1 MNEVIP
7 NWQPKPEFT
16 PNPIAAPTVRP
27 TVGGSPSVF
36 DNYATFQQVFEMSR
50 ALSKSCFVPAAF
62 RGSPESCVIAI
73 DLARRLGVSPLTLF
87 PHLYVV
93 DSKPAFSTQFL
104 ITLVNRS
111 GLFNRLEWESGTD
124 GEATVQVFLRWNEKT
139 KETETTTEKVP
150 NVWAVA
156 KLVER
161 RTNKEYKSPRVDMN
175 FANANG
181 WFAKRGSKWRTMPEI
196 MAAYRAASI
205 LIKRVCP
212 ELTLGLEFAEDV
224 ADSVNDVPDL
234 TRDVYLEPR
243 NDSVPEHA
251 ANAIDL
257 VAVYLNKI
265 AAAKTVDDLTTV
277 GVEIGA
283 AGLTGDARETV
294 AEAYRNRRDGIA
306 REINAETVNHFL
318 AAVESA
324 TTKEKLV
331 EIYNS
336 TEGGTF
342 DDADRQRIYSAIDAR
357 AEKLEQ
363 EGKKTK

>member
-7 NWQPKPEFT
+7 HWQPKPEFT
-16 PNPIAAPTVRP
+16 PNPIAAPAVRP

-36 DNYATFQQVFEMSR
+36 DNIETFQQVFEMAR
-50 ALSKSCFVPAAF
+50 ALSKSCFVPTSF

-161 RTNKEYKSPRVDMN
+161 RTGKEYKSPRVDMN

-243 NDSVPEHA
+243 NDSVPEQA

-257 VAVYLNKI
+257 VGVYLNKI
-265 AAAKTVDDLTTV
+265 AAAKTVDDLTAV

-294 AEAYRNRRDGIA
+294 AEAYRNRRDGIEREAITA
-306 REINAETVNHFL
+306 RADGYL
-318 AAVESA
+318 ARIEKAK
-324 TTKEKLV
+324 TKEELT

-336 TEGGTF
+336 
-342 DDADRQRIYSAIDAR
+342 ADCEQLPTSIRQKVFSAIDAR
-357 AEKLEQ
+357 AEQLEQ
-363 EGKKTK
+363 EGKETK

>member
-1 MNEVIP
+1 MNEVFTVP
-7 NWQPKPEFT
+7 NFNQDAQFPAN
-16 PNPIAAPTVRP
+16 PNVPAIRQNA
-27 TVGGSPSVF
+27 GGSVSCF
-36 DNYATFQQVFEMSR
+36 DDFETFQQVFEMAR
-50 ALSKSCFVPAAF
+50 CLSKSRLVPTAF
-62 RGSPESCVIAI
+62 QNSPESCVIAI
-73 DLARRLGVSPLTLF
+73 DLARRLGVAPFTLF

-111 GLFNRLEWESGTD
+111 GQFNRLEWQTGTD
-124 GEATVQVFLRWNEKT
+124 GDAAVRAFSRWNEKT
-139 KETETTTEKVP
+139 KEIETTETTVP

-161 RTNKEYKSPRVDMN
+161 RTGKEFLSPRVDMV
-175 FANANG
+175 FADKNG
-181 WFAKRGSKWRTMPEI
+181 WTAKRGSKWLTMPEI
-196 MAAYRAASI
+196 MASYRAASI

-212 ELTLGLEFAEDV
+212 ELTLGLDFAEDV
-224 ADSVNDVPDL
+224 ADAIEPEP
-234 TRDVYLEPR
+234 TRTVYAEPR
-243 NDSVPEHA
+243 IQEPAGGSE
-251 ANAIDL
+251 IDL
-257 VAVYLNKI
+257 VAVYTKKI
-265 AAAKTVDDLTTV
+265 AAAKSVDDLTAV

-294 AEAYRNRRDGIA
+294 AEAYRNRRDEIA
-306 REINAETVNHFL
+306 REINAETIAHFL

-342 DDADRQRIYSAIDAR
+342 DDADRQKIYSAIDAKS
-357 AEKLEQ
+357 EEIEQ
-363 EGKKTK
+363 QQGAKTK

>member
-7 NWQPKPEFT
+7 HWQPKPEFT
-16 PNPIAAPTVRP
+16 PNPIAAPAVRP

-36 DNYATFQQVFEMSR
+36 DNIETFQQVFEMAR
-50 ALSKSCFVPAAF
+50 ALSKSCFVPTSF

-251 ANAIDL
+251 AF
-257 VAVYLNKI
+257 
-265 AAAKTVDDLTTV
+265 T
-277 GVEIGA
+277 
-283 AGLTGDARETV
+283 
-294 AEAYRNRRDGIA
+294 
-306 REINAETVNHFL
+306 
-318 AAVESA
+318 
-324 TTKEKLV
+324 
-331 EIYNS
+331 
-336 TEGGTF
+336 
-342 DDADRQRIYSAIDAR
+342 
-357 AEKLEQ
+357 
-363 EGKKTK
+363 

>member
-1 MNEVIP
+1 MNEVFTVP
-7 NWQPKPEFT
+7 NFD
-16 PNPIAAPTVRP
+16 PNAQFPANANVPAIRQNA
-27 TVGGSPSVF
+27 GGAVSCF
-36 DNYATFQQVFEMSR
+36 DDFETFQQVFEMAR
-50 ALSKSCFVPAAF
+50 CLSKSRLVPTAF
-62 RGSPESCVIAI
+62 QNSPESCVIAI
-73 DLARRLGVSPLTLF
+73 DLARRLGVAPFTLF

-111 GLFNRLEWESGTD
+111 GQFNRLEWQTGTD
-124 GEATVQVFLRWNEKT
+124 GDATVRAFLRWNEKT
-139 KETETTTEKVP
+139 KEIETTETTVP
-150 NVWAVA
+150 NVWAIA

-161 RTNKEYKSPRVDMN
+161 RTGKEFLSPRVDMV
-175 FANANG
+175 FADKNG
-181 WFAKRGSKWRTMPEI
+181 WTAKRGSKWLTMPEI
-196 MAAYRAASI
+196 MASYRAASI

-212 ELTLGLEFAEDV
+212 ELTLGLDFAEDV
-224 ADSVNDVPDL
+224 ADAIEPEP
-234 TRDVYLEPR
+234 TRTVYTEPR
-243 NDSVPEHA
+243 IQEPAGGSE
-251 ANAIDL
+251 IDL
-257 VAVYLNKI
+257 VAVYTKKI
-265 AAAKTVDDLTTV
+265 AAAKSVDDLTAV

-357 AEKLEQ
+357 AEQLEQ